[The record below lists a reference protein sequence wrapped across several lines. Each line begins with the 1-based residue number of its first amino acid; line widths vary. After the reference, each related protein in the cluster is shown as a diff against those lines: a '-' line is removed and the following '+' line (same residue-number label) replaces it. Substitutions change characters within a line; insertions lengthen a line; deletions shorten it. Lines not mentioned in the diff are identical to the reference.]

1 MQPQIPEVHV
11 RRGAPVSTVYTLRV
25 FSQQLASMQ
34 AMQSAISALMCLSS
48 TLHGPIQQ
56 GTAVNRNF
64 VLICSPS
71 VSEAD

>member
-11 RRGAPVSTVYTLRV
+11 RQGAPVSTVYTLRD

-34 AMQSAISALMCLSS
+34 AMQFAISALMCLSS
-48 TLHGPIQQ
+48 TLHGPIKQ

-64 VLICSPS
+64 VLISSPS